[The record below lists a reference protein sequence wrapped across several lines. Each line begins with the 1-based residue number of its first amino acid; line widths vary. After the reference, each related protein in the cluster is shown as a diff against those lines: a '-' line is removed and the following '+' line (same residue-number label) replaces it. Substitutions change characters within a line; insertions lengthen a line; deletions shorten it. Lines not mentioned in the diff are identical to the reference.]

1 MTNYELDIRGL
12 TCPMTVIKVLQK
24 VKTIEKGNTLIVL
37 TDAETATNSV
47 PKEMKKKG
55 LDCLVE
61 NISPGEWKMEITKR

>member
-1 MTNYELDIRGL
+1 MDIRGL
-12 TCPMTVIKVLQK
+12 TCPMTVIKVLQN
-24 VKTIEKGNTLIVL
+24 VKTMEKGTTLTVL

-47 PKEMKKKG
+47 PKEMEKKG

>member
-1 MTNYELDIRGL
+1 MTNCELDIRGL

-24 VKTIEKGNTLIVL
+24 VKTLEEETLIVL

-61 NISPGEWKMEITKR
+61 NTSPGEWKMEITKR